1 MCWEGDNRLLYAL
14 GAAAVLAIALGVPA
28 LAIVKARGDRAVVGG
43 TWLAAILLGAGSVAV
58 GFADDENFA
67 VWVFAGAAAGLL
79 VGVGAAAY
87 RHRRPVILTAV
98 GVMGGGGPIVGLFAV
113 LVGSLAVTGNCLD

>member
-28 LAIVKARGDRAVVGG
+28 LLIAKAKGDRALVAG
-43 TWLAAILLGAGSVAV
+43 TWLATLLLGAGSIAV
-58 GFADDENFA
+58 GFANDENFA
-67 VWVFAGAAAGLL
+67 VWAFVGVVTGLL

-87 RHRRPVILTAV
+87 RHRRRVMLAAV
-98 GVMGGGGPIVGLFAV
+98 GVMGGGGPIV
-113 LVGSLAVTGNCLD
+113 